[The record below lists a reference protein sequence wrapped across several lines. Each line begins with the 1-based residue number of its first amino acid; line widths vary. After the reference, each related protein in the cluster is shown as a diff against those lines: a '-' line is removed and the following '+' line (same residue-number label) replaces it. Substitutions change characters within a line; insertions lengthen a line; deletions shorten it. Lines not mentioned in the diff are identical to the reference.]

1 MPVHNKALR
10 IGAITAAVLGT
21 VAIPATAFAATSSG
35 HSALATV
42 AGIHAQQQ
50 GGDSENFDGPADRG
64 PRGGGAH
71 FEALAKALNTTPDA
85 LKAAIKAA
93 HEETKPATKPTT
105 DAEREAQRAKYEAA
119 LAAKLNVTV
128 DALKAALE
136 ANKPA
141 HGPGGPGGKG
151 ERRGPGAEGPGI
163 AKLATAL
170 NTTPDK
176 LEAAMK
182 AAHEETKPATK
193 PTTDAEREA
202 QRAKFEAA
210 LAAKLNVTVDQLKA
224 ALEANKPAKPTAAEM
239 KAMIQPRLTQMVSKG
254 TITQAQADQILADI
268 DAGKPVFEVLKQFMP
283 QLGGDHKGPGGPGGD
298 HKGPGGPGGEHGR
311 GPGGAG
317 APGQRGQQGPRA

>member
-1 MPVHNKALR
+1 MPVQNKALR

-35 HSALATV
+35 HSILATA

-50 GGDSENFDGPADRG
+50 SGDSKDFAGPADRG
-64 PRGGGAH
+64 PRGAEH
-71 FEALAKALNTTPDA
+71 LAALATALNTTPEA

-93 HEETKPATKPTT
+93 HEETKPATRPTT
-105 DAEREAQRAKYEAA
+105 EAERQAQRLKYETA

-141 HGPGGPGGKG
+141 HGPGGKG
-151 ERRGPGAEGPGI
+151 ERRGPGL

-170 NTTPDK
+170 NTTPEG

-182 AAHEETKPATK
+182 AAREETKPATK

-224 ALEANKPAKPTAAEM
+224 ALEANKPARPAKPTTAEM

-283 QLGGDHKGPGGPGGD
+283 KLGGD